1 MKKVPNGSG
10 LDVRSLNLP
19 GNYQEKIT
27 NLGNSLKSFVR
38 LKSLDLS
45 RNALVTLQ
53 GIEQLKHL
61 EKLNLYYNK
70 IPSLKEVFCIRNLTA
85 LKDLDLR
92 LNPVSKNEADY
103 RLFVVH
109 MLPNLRRLDDR
120 PVRDSERKAA
130 LMHFCSDQAYE
141 FHDPLVLELE
151 TERQGHPRAAF
162 VSSLA
167 KKCSAL
173 DADDE
178 AVLNLISKCNWD
190 LNKPCVITGSAKNIP
205 DADMHTLQDIRDI
218 DNASSFSGDQE
229 PTLRTSSQQ
238 NRPQPLNIPKAT
250 ASSQKR
256 HCVEFQDFSE
266 EALHR
271 GKDGIRVTFADEMP
285 RDLTPADPN
294 LKFQDEAEAYHRI
307 TSYAH
312 FTPHP
317 GSSETVLPKTTY
329 PSSQGHQHHKSA
341 VPFPYVGTLSAA
353 EINGQNQEMNGQ
365 PSLQPHN
372 SSSAIQSKQP
382 VIVCTAS
389 SRQDKSEDQNL
400 KKQFLPQRTFS
411 HDHFSGTHDRTREAV
426 HPATSEVS
434 ADTNATLNPT
444 LMEHFLDL
452 VDKYW
457 NGFKSLHC
465 NETFLNQARIIW
477 SAMLDGLQP
486 QSEPKSDFKLQE
498 QVSHLKEKNEALQA
512 SLSHQEQHHS
522 ENLQKLRVQ
531 FMEAE
536 KDVEMLRD
544 RLTRTLEEKNI
555 LQNHVIKLEHKVLNV
570 SNSSNQHL
578 EELQS
583 HNQNLQSEIENLKE
597 KLQCCSQIQELTQM
611 LQESHRTLVSTNEHL
626 LRELNETRSRH
637 KAEVDQ
643 LHWSYIQLKK
653 SIQVSPTASSGL
665 DQHHTET

>member
-1 MKKVPNGSG
+1 
-10 LDVRSLNLP
+10 
-19 GNYQEKIT
+19 
-27 NLGNSLKSFVR
+27 
-38 LKSLDLS
+38 
-45 RNALVTLQ
+45 
-53 GIEQLKHL
+53 
-61 EKLNLYYNK
+61 
-70 IPSLKEVFCIRNLTA
+70 
-85 LKDLDLR
+85 
-92 LNPVSKNEADY
+92 
-103 RLFVVH
+103 

-151 TERQGHPRAAF
+151 TESPDRADEKIVQWKGSRIGRRRCNERVRAMQIEKANLTRKSPGAGDQNRQGHPRAAF

-266 EALHR
+266 
-271 GKDGIRVTFADEMP
+271 
-285 RDLTPADPN
+285 
-294 LKFQDEAEAYHRI
+294 
-307 TSYAH
+307 
-312 FTPHP
+312 

>member
-1 MKKVPNGSG
+1 MALTVSEQWVRQRVG
-10 LDVRSLNLP
+10 LEQHNLVDVRSLNLP

-266 EALHR
+266 
-271 GKDGIRVTFADEMP
+271 
-285 RDLTPADPN
+285 
-294 LKFQDEAEAYHRI
+294 
-307 TSYAH
+307 
-312 FTPHP
+312 